1 MTANSNLFRSQKQ
14 RRWRE
19 IAEELR
25 TEEDQERILELVTE
39 LNDLMVEE
47 ERQKAKE
54 PIERN
59 PPAQPPGL

>member
-54 PIERN
+54 PTERN
-59 PPAQPPGL
+59 PPAHPPGL